1 MGRQIGCVLDP
12 FQEDDDDVPVPF
24 QVAVFAC
31 PTAHV
36 VEVDVALV
44 QEDEKW
50 VELVAAQGVE
60 LRTAEVVGACIAV
73 VVQTGLEVVD
83 LVHEGEILHLG
94 QTLQVT
100 VQASATSRHLYRGL
114 CTIVFH

>member
-12 FQEDDDDVPVPF
+12 FQEEDDVPVPF
-24 QVAVFAC
+24 QAVVFAR

-36 VEVDVALV
+36 VEVDAALV

-60 LRTAEVVGACIAV
+60 L
-73 VVQTGLEVVD
+73 
-83 LVHEGEILHLG
+83 
-94 QTLQVT
+94 
-100 VQASATSRHLYRGL
+100 
-114 CTIVFH
+114 